1 MSTLP
6 PTASG
11 PDRRDGPADQS
22 RRPAQRPFSGV
33 VVTALVG
40 GCAALLVLATL
51 VWLKSPSRVRL
62 PAEPTSPRRIEP
74 EKSFAN

>member
-11 PDRRDGPADQS
+11 PERCDDPADQS
-22 RRPAQRPFSGV
+22 GKPARRPFSSV
-33 VVTALVG
+33 VVIALVG
-40 GCAALLVLATL
+40 GCAALLLLATL
-51 VWLKSPSRVRL
+51 VWLKSPSRVHL
-62 PAEPTSPRRIEP
+62 PADPTSPRRIEP